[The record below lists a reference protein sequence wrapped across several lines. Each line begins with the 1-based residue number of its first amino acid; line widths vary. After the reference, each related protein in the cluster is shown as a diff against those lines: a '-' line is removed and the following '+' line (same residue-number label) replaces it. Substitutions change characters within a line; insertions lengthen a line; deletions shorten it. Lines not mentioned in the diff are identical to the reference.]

1 MAKGPATCHRKAA
14 MVTCAELTAHW
25 DQAIGGFL
33 AGGPAVPPDDRRMRS
48 WFEAY
53 RGPGGGRGAVDLE
66 ALPEPY
72 LGALDHRP
80 VGVFLDLHP
89 GEAHQGFQGRS
100 GRFADEIRHHGSYSA
115 WAATW
120 PYLRDP
126 WVAAKG
132 TIPFLTSRRN
142 FLGTWT
148 SQPTLTADAM
158 VVFELYPWH
167 IAKRIGPIRPD
178 LGIVREFIWQPVREL
193 GAPVFAF
200 GKPWFDLL
208 EDGLGPQ
215 VVDRLGA
222 GGRPY
227 ATEVP
232 SRAVLVLRDQDGP
245 VILAEKH
252 LGGAGPP
259 RRSEALVLRE
269 AIEPWLGEP

>member
-1 MAKGPATCHRKAA
+1 MA
-14 MVTCAELTAHW
+14 TCAELTAYW

-33 AGGPAVPPDDRRMRS
+33 AGGPAVPPGPRMRS

-53 RGPGGGRGAVDLE
+53 RGPGRGPGAVDLA

-89 GEAHQGFQGRS
+89 GQAHQDFQGRS
-100 GRFADEIRHHGSYSA
+100 GRFADEIRHHGTYSG

-148 SQPTLTADAM
+148 SHPTLTADAM

-167 IAKRIGPIRPD
+167 IATMTGPMRPD
-178 LGIVREFIWQPVREL
+178 PGIVREFVWQPVREL

-208 EDGLGPQ
+208 EHGFGLQ

-227 ATEVP
+227 ATEVAG
-232 SRAVLVLRDQDGP
+232 RAVLVLRDQDGP
-245 VILAEKH
+245 VVVAEKH

-259 RRSEALVLRE
+259 RRSETLVLRE
-269 AIEPWLGEP
+269 AVEPWLGES